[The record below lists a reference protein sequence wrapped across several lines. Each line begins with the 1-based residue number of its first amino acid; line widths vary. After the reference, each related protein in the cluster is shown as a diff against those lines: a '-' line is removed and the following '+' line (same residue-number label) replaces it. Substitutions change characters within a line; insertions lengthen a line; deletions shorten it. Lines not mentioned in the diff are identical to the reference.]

1 MKVSFKA
8 KEQKS
13 FEPLEEGDYKV
24 LLLTAS
30 EGKSKSGNPMAKL
43 EFLVDGTQRKI
54 PENIPFME
62 SLEWKWQQFASA
74 FQGEIREGE
83 DVEFDVTDFVGTTCW
98 VHLKI
103 ETYMKD
109 GKNKKDGEEKKDGE
123 KKKVN
128 RIAYYIP
135 ADSAPSAKKST
146 VKKSHAAPAT
156 TEAEDDDV
164 PY

>member
-8 KEQKS
+8 KEAKS
-13 FEPLEEGDYKV
+13 YEPLDEGDYKV
-24 LLLTAS
+24 LLSTAC
-30 EGKSKSGNPMAKL
+30 EGTSKSGNKMAKL
-43 EFLVDGTQRKI
+43 EFLVDGTSRRI
-54 PENIPFME
+54 PETIPFME

-74 FQGEIREGE
+74 FQGEIEEGE
-83 DVEFDVTDFVGTTCW
+83 DVEFDVTDFIGSTCW

-103 ETYMKD
+103 DTYM
-109 GKNKKDGEEKKDGE
+109 KDGE

-135 ADSAPSAKKST
+135 ADSAPSAKAKA
-146 VKKSHAAPAT
+146 KKSHAAPPPV
-156 TEAEDDDV
+156 EDEDEDENSDV